1 MLLYPWEPW
10 ITNVDGFN
18 TASKHSQ
25 TTKYEVVKL
34 NWKVQVQES
43 RDCLI
48 EKVREPTTHNP
59 HVYWELG
66 TGNVELPLQVTGY
79 RLQVT
84 ELAKCILVNRK

>member
-1 MLLYPWEPW
+1 VLLYPWEPW

-48 EKVREPTTHNP
+48 EKVREPTTHMFTGN
-59 HVYWELG
+59 WELG
-66 TGNVELPLQVTGY
+66 TSSYPYKLQVTGY
-79 RLQVT
+79 KLQS
-84 ELAKCILVNRK
+84 

>member
-1 MLLYPWEPW
+1 MLFYLWEPW

-48 EKVREPTTHNP
+48 GKAKSANREPRTHMFTRN
-59 HVYWELG
+59 WELG
-66 TGNVELPLQVTGY
+66 TSSYPYKLQVTSY
-79 RLQVT
+79 RVS
-84 ELAKCILVNRK
+84 KMHISKS

>member
-1 MLLYPWEPW
+1 MLFYLWEPW
-10 ITNVDGFN
+10 ITNVEGFN

-48 EKVREPTTHNP
+48 GKAKSANREPTCL
-59 HVYWELG
+59 LG
-66 TGNVELPLQVTGY
+66 TGNWERRVTLTGY

-84 ELAKCILVNRK
+84 SYRVSKMHISKS